1 MPSDPPHTATVIKF
15 IQAGSGIEIACAGA
29 EMSKCWLKSLKVAIP
44 VLRVDRQAADAPWR

>member
-1 MPSDPPHTATVIKF
+1 MHVP
-15 IQAGSGIEIACAGA
+15 AGSGIEIARAGA